1 MGHRPEYLLSRTYFR
16 ENPDGFSRYYK
27 ENLIFPDAKPN
38 PAHLAL
44 AKLEEEG
51 KVKAV
56 ITQNIDGLHQMAG
69 SKEVI
74 EVHGNLIDHYCQEC
88 GQTYSLDQ
96 VMTVPGL
103 FKCES
108 CSGVVRPDIVLYE
121 EPLDEENFARAID
134 FIRKADVFIV
144 GGSSLVVYP
153 AAGLLDYYG
162 GDKLILMNMESTQV
176 DKRADY
182 LVYGDIAENLGGIRT

>member
-176 DKRADY
+176 DRRADY
-182 LVYGDIAENLGGIRT
+182 LVYGDITENLGGIRT

>member
-1 MGHRPEYLLSRTYFR
+1 MLSRTYFR